1 MTEAIDLAERLDACL
16 SLIEAGLSVDE
27 CLARYPDAADEL
39 RPLLSASAAVKTAL
53 ATELPLSA
61 RLRVTNRVMSAWD
74 ERASRPARRWWSIS
88 LPSLAPKWAAVA
100 ASLAIVLVG
109 GTGTV
114 SASASSIPGDALYP
128 VKEFTEEARLWI
140 TRSPEEKVAYYS
152 DLVEERV
159 RELTEIAQAG
169 EYQQSG
175 IAIARLEEHLDDIDT
190 LADSD
195 SAADLT
201 TQLAEA
207 SAVQHEALLD
217 LQGLLEDAPAD
228 ARAELGEAVIL
239 LQGARERVDSAL
251 DALRQ

>member
-1 MTEAIDLAERLDACL
+1 M
-16 SLIEAGLSVDE
+16 LI
-27 CLARYPDAADEL
+27 
-39 RPLLSASAAVKTAL
+39 
-53 ATELPLSA
+53 
-61 RLRVTNRVMSAWD
+61 
-74 ERASRPARRWWSIS
+74 
-88 LPSLAPKWAAVA
+88 
-100 ASLAIVLVG
+100 G

-128 VKEFTEEARLWI
+128 VKELTEEARLWI

-169 EYQQSG
+169 EYHQSG
-175 IAIARLEEHLDDIDT
+175 IAIARLAEHLDDIDT

-207 SAVQHEALLD
+207 SAVHHEALLD
-217 LQGLLEDAPAD
+217 LQSLLEDAPAD
-228 ARAELGEAVIL
+228 ARAELSEAVIL